1 MRTFLPL
8 LSLLLLLAG
17 CRREDWREATFALP
31 PGVPA
36 ERAAAAC
43 RALDAQTPPSITVEG
58 RTLRIRYN
66 SMRVAPGNFAYTLRT
81 LR

>member
-1 MRTFLPL
+1 MFNNCIRFASFLREYEDF
-8 LSLLLLLAG
+8 LSFFF
-17 CRREDWREATFALP
+17 CFCFIP
-31 PGVPA
+31 P
-36 ERAAAAC
+36 AAAC